1 MSLDRHSGIIFD
13 LDMTL
18 VDTSSLSSLREKRFW
33 NRVYEKIPTT
43 TIFQDI
49 INLIQYLKEFYS
61 LGIVT
66 SSPGVYAKK
75 IIEYHNLTIP
85 LLITYHDT
93 KNHKPHPEPILKGC
107 EQLGL
112 PPSKVISVGD
122 DFKDIE
128 ASNRAGCT
136 SIFVSWNDSCTACQ
150 QADYNITN
158 ITQLRD
164 LLLGEKNHHK
174 NVNTRDKFW
183 QKR

>member
-18 VDTSSLSSLREKRFW
+18 VDTSPLSSLREKRLW
-33 NRVYEKIPTT
+33 NRVYEKIPTS
-43 TIFQDI
+43 TIFQGI
-49 INLIQYLKEFYS
+49 INLIQSLKEFYS

-66 SSPGVYAKK
+66 SSPGIYARKL
-75 IIEYHNLTIP
+75 IEYHNLTIP
-85 LLITYHDT
+85 LLIAYHDT

-128 ASNRAGCT
+128 ASNLAGCT
-136 SIFVSWNDSCTACQ
+136 SIFASWGSTSDFCLS
-150 QADYNITN
+150 ADYNFSSVA
-158 ITQLRD
+158 QLEQ
-164 LLLGEKNHHK
+164 LLIK
-174 NVNTRDKFW
+174 
-183 QKR
+183 QK